1 MQKDTDK
8 IVIPGRLFGELR
20 LNTDPTPKKRK
31 PQPRPT
37 PGEKQLLADMQQH
50 LLTHLPKEWDALHP
64 EEHQQHPTL
73 WEQLLGMAD
82 GGKDYGVD
90 ESQYAAVALEAIAT
104 TYGLELALSN
114 RDHAGIRTIAELVGV
129 PYHLLLQKYITK
141 YGDKNNGK
149 HYEIRE
155 QETAGTADAGR

>member
-1 MQKDTDK
+1 MGNNNTTTLPETAELDA
-8 IVIPGRLFGELR
+8 VAGRLKRIKKQYSKHIAGE
-20 LNTDPTPKKRK
+20 
-31 PQPRPT
+31 Q
-37 PGEKQLLADMQQH
+37 ELLKAMQQH
-50 LLTHLPKEWDALHP
+50 LLDNLPTSWDALHP
-64 EEHQQHPTL
+64 EEHQQYPTL

-90 ESQYAAVALEAIAT
+90 KSQYAAVALEAIAT
-104 TYGLELALSN
+104 TYGLEQALSN
-114 RDHAGIRTIAELVGV
+114 RDHAGIRVIAELVGV

>member
-1 MQKDTDK
+1 MGNNTTKKPPVGSETDTALQHIK
-8 IVIPGRLFGELR
+8 LIKRLYKETAAGE
-20 LNTDPTPKKRK
+20 
-31 PQPRPT
+31 Q
-37 PGEKQLLADMQQH
+37 ELLKAMQQH
-50 LLTHLPKEWDALHP
+50 LLDNLPTSWDALHP

-90 ESQYAAVALEAIAT
+90 KSQYAAVALEAIAT
-104 TYGLELALSN
+104 TYGLELAMSN

-149 HYEIRE
+149 HYKIRE

>member
-1 MQKDTDK
+1 MGNNTTKKPSVGNKTDTALQHIK
-8 IVIPGRLFGELR
+8 RIKRLYKETAAGE
-20 LNTDPTPKKRK
+20 
-31 PQPRPT
+31 Q
-37 PGEKQLLADMQQH
+37 ELLKAMQQH
-50 LLTHLPKEWDALHP
+50 LLDNLPTSWDALHP

-104 TYGLELALSN
+104 TYGLELAMSN

>member
-1 MQKDTDK
+1 MGNSTTKKPPVGNKTDTTLQQIK
-8 IVIPGRLFGELR
+8 RIRKQYSKLFAGE
-20 LNTDPTPKKRK
+20 
-31 PQPRPT
+31 Q
-37 PGEKQLLADMQQH
+37 ELLKALQQH
-50 LLTHLPKEWDALHP
+50 LLDNLPTSWDALHP

-73 WEQLLGMAD
+73 WEQLLAMAD
-82 GGKDYGVD
+82 GGKDYGVE

-104 TYGLELALSN
+104 TYGLEQALSN

>member
-1 MQKDTDK
+1 MGNSTTKKPPVRGKAETALQQIKRIK
-8 IVIPGRLFGELR
+8 RLYKETAAGE
-20 LNTDPTPKKRK
+20 
-31 PQPRPT
+31 Q
-37 PGEKQLLADMQQH
+37 ELLKTMQQH
-50 LLTHLPKEWDALHP
+50 LLDNLPKEWDALHP

-73 WEQLLGMAD
+73 WEQLLAMAD
-82 GGKDYGVD
+82 GGKDYGVE

-104 TYGLELALSN
+104 TYGLEQALSN
-114 RDHAGIRTIAELVGV
+114 RDHAGIRAIAELVGV

>member
-1 MQKDTDK
+1 MGNNTTKKPSVGNKNDTALQHIK
-8 IVIPGRLFGELR
+8 RIKRLYKETAAGEL
-20 LNTDPTPKKRK
+20 LK
-31 PQPRPT
+31 
-37 PGEKQLLADMQQH
+37 AMQQH
-50 LLTHLPKEWDALHP
+50 LLDNLPKEWDALHP

-73 WEQLLGMAD
+73 WEQLLAMAD

-90 ESQYAAVALEAIAT
+90 KSQYAAVALEAIAT
-104 TYGLELALSN
+104 TYGLEQALSN